1 MKKKEELSLEEQ
13 VVRIRQKRAR
23 KMDKEALKK
32 YLNIAFLTLAAIG
45 VIWYYT
51 DTNHHLYALT
61 VIGISLV
68 IKMVEFFIRFVL

>member
-1 MKKKEELSLEEQ
+1 
-13 VVRIRQKRAR
+13 
-23 KMDKEALKK
+23 MDKEALKK

-51 DTNHHLYALT
+51 DTNHHLYTLT

>member
-1 MKKKEELSLEEQ
+1 
-13 VVRIRQKRAR
+13 
-23 KMDKEALKK
+23 MDKEALKK